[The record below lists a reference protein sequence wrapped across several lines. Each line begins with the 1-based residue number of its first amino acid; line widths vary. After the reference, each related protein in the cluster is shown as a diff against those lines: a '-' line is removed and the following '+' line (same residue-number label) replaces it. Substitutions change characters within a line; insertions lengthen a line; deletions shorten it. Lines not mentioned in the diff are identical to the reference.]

1 MAFNSD
7 YSYNY
12 GIATGGGLNI
22 FLDQDAETNVNSNGY
37 SLAGTD
43 GPAHTPS
50 MHGIAAPASAE
61 PNISI
66 GVDAQEDPSFWGIF
80 NFS

>member
-1 MAFNSD
+1 MIFNSD

-12 GIATGGGLNI
+12 GIASGGGLNI
-22 FLDQDAETNVNSNGY
+22 FLDQDAEANVSSNGY
-37 SLAGTD
+37 SLAGAD

-50 MHGIAAPASAE
+50 MHGIAALASAE

-66 GVDAQEDPSFWGIF
+66 GVDVQEEPSFWEIL
-80 NFS
+80 NMS